1 MLAPSDEAVVL
12 ELADE
17 LARGGQREA
26 ELSRDLADRPLALRG
41 DVGEHADVAAAERRI
56 ATDELEELRCRPPAR
71 PGASHDAAQEP
82 AELAQVVGPG
92 NVGHLLNV
100 ILR

>member
-1 MLAPSDEAVVL
+1 MLAPSHEAVVL

-26 ELSRDLADRPLALRG
+26 ELTRDLADRPLAFGG
-41 DVGEHADVAAAERRI
+41 DVGEHADVAAAERWI
-56 ATDELEELRCRPPAR
+56 AADELEELRRRPPAR
-71 PGASHDAAQEP
+71 PGASDDAAQEP
-82 AELAQVVGPG
+82 AELAQVVPAG

-100 ILR
+100 IVG